1 MATLFAKRKAVGKQL
16 YEEIWDLWLLLDK
29 IQENKFDEP
38 ETGFIANL
46 ENDISQYL
54 DKLQKAGFKI
64 GPEREEP
71 NHDSKTVETGE
82 SGVGVDTVSPKALS
96 GTPLK
101 RPKEKVGSLLKERL
115 GRARSMAD

>member
-38 ETGFIANL
+38 ETSFIANL
-46 ENDISQYL
+46 ENDLSGSL

-71 NHDSKTVETGE
+71 NHDTAS
-82 SGVGVDTVSPKALS
+82 
-96 GTPLK
+96 
-101 RPKEKVGSLLKERL
+101 
-115 GRARSMAD
+115 